1 MFIFFILGIEE
12 IKYYIALNK
21 GQYNKLKQ
29 AYGKLKLY
37 EAPLLEVV
45 EMSVEQGFAASPN
58 YDGFEGEEQ
67 W

>member
-1 MFIFFILGIEE
+1 MCLFFILGIEE
-12 IKYYIALNK
+12 IKYYIRSLKVNITN
-21 GQYNKLKQ
+21 QNKLME
-29 AYGKLKLY
+29 KLKLY

-58 YDGFEGEEQ
+58 YDGFDGEEQ

>member
-1 MFIFFILGIEE
+1 MLME
-12 IKYYIALNK
+12 
-21 GQYNKLKQ
+21 
-29 AYGKLKLY
+29 KLKLY